1 MGLNIRPFHFWQ
13 PTDLPINPNKH
24 ICWLKAPAGLGK
36 SALAQTIAEQCAE
49 RGILAASFFFL
60 RGAGDR
66 SRITQLIPTLAY
78 QLSNH
83 FPALKPLLL
92 DLLHKEPGVLYQ
104 TLSLQFKKLI
114 GQTFQSLQLPD
125 KPQVIIIDGLD
136 ECRDKEMMGDFIS
149 ILINHY
155 HRQPLP
161 FQVLIT
167 SRVEEHL
174 RRKLESSMAQATIH
188 PLALEASTGNHDI
201 DVYLRSEFSIIC
213 QERSRLLGREEW
225 PSPRDY
231 EALVNKCAG
240 SFIFASTL
248 IRFIKDGKR
257 TPREMLDSALKA
269 HAGLDPLYSQV
280 LEEVEDTNS
289 FKTVLAAITVLNSPL
304 SITSLSELLGI
315 SPQVITADLLQTQSI
330 IIIPGDDD
338 TPVQML
344 HTSLQE
350 FLTDESRAVHWFID
364 SQIHH
369 HSISQACFE
378 IISKKPSGVIFESE
392 AQQYACANIFQHLE
406 QAWISTGNGAT
417 LFDQSIKEPLNPLL
431 SRFLSGD
438 TDTWFNT
445 VVYQGTI
452 IEDQTR
458 CMEEVSSY
466 LKVSSS

>member
-1 MGLNIRPFHFWQ
+1 
-13 PTDLPINPNKH
+13 
-24 ICWLKAPAGLGK
+24 
-36 SALAQTIAEQCAE
+36 
-49 RGILAASFFFL
+49 
-60 RGAGDR
+60 
-66 SRITQLIPTLAY
+66 
-78 QLSNH
+78 
-83 FPALKPLLL
+83 
-92 DLLHKEPGVLYQ
+92 
-104 TLSLQFKKLI
+104 
-114 GQTFQSLQLPD
+114 
-125 KPQVIIIDGLD
+125 
-136 ECRDKEMMGDFIS
+136 MGDFIS

-174 RRKLESSMAQATIH
+174 RTKLESSMAQATIH

-213 QERSRLLGREEW
+213 QERSRLLDREEW
-225 PSPRDY
+225 PAPREY
-231 EALVNKCAG
+231 ETLVNKCAG

-248 IRFIKDGKR
+248 IKFIRNGKR
-257 TPREMLDSALKA
+257 TPREMLDAALKA
-269 HAGLDPLYSQV
+269 HAGLDPLYIQV
-280 LEEVEDTNS
+280 LGEVEDTNS

-315 SPQVITADLLQTQSI
+315 SPQVITADLLQIQSI

-350 FLTDESRAVHWFID
+350 FLTDGSRAVHWFID

-369 HSISQACFE
+369 HSISQACFG
-378 IISKKPSGVIFESE
+378 IISEKTSRVIFESE

-406 QAWISTGNGAT
+406 QAWMSTGNRAT
-417 LFDQSIKEPLNPLL
+417 LFDQSIKESLNPLL

>member
-1 MGLNIRPFHFWQ
+1 M
-13 PTDLPINPNKH
+13 
-24 ICWLKAPAGLGK
+24 
-36 SALAQTIAEQCAE
+36 
-49 RGILAASFFFL
+49 
-60 RGAGDR
+60 
-66 SRITQLIPTLAY
+66 
-78 QLSNH
+78 
-83 FPALKPLLL
+83 LL

-289 FKTVLAAITVLNSPL
+289 FKTVLAAFTVLNSPL